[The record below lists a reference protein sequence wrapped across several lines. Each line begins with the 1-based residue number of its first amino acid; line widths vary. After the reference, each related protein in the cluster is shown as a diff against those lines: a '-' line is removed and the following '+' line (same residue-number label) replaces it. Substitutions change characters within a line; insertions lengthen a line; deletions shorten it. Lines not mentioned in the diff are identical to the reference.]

1 LVPFNTF
8 SRTRTALGEVVEH
21 ERRRNAHCMRSK
33 LARRKVFVIWKIRRD
48 ALTLLYYIFIATFF
62 EAILSRVKW
71 EEIEFLSTA
80 VLWQLKLYF
89 YSCLRWAIAGGF
101 RRPGQVFS
109 ACD

>member
-1 LVPFNTF
+1 
-8 SRTRTALGEVVEH
+8 
-21 ERRRNAHCMRSK
+21 MRSK
-33 LARRKVFVIWKIRRD
+33 LARWKVFVIWKIRRD